1 MQRVHRFID
10 DLFIAGDND
19 NDNLIF
25 IAGKSE
31 MISPF
36 FSLPFERGHPVYTE
50 RATLALV
57 PPHDEHVYIFM
68 VSLAPHETCYW

>member
-1 MQRVHRFID
+1 M
-10 DLFIAGDND
+10 
-19 NDNLIF
+19 
-25 IAGKSE
+25 E